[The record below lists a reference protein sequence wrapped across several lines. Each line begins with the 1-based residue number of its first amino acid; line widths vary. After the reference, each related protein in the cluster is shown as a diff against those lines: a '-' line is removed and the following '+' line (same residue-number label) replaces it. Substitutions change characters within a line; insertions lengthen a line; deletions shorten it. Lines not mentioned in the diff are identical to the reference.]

1 MAKRQTQQ
9 DFLPTRSITP
19 QQQIFDNYNA
29 PKQFIAPKN
38 QLEDIGSAL
47 MDLSPTLK
55 QFADREKAEDAAAME
70 LAVSKMSVDELRAA
84 SKRDFIGLQKKGVI
98 PEGASPWAKVA
109 LLEAAGR
116 RLASQTVLPELYK
129 NLDRLSDP
137 TNNETPEQ
145 FARGIADGLGI
156 DSLYASAAFEDALQP
171 IVNQFT
177 NRVGEAKA
185 KRIAVQNREN
195 LQDDLYATAKT
206 FSTGLTDE
214 EELIFK
220 SKLQERLDTSY
231 NDLGISGRAEAW
243 KAISSA
249 ATDKAENGD
258 LAGALELLDVAG
270 SIKIG
275 SQTFGADYGAEID
288 ELQENLERIAVAEE
302 NIEWTRAQRRKTTN
316 TEAAKKVAGEL
327 FVAHIADGSQFN
339 DPNSRVSEIQEAL
352 REANVAEEDVN
363 SITASVLKEY
373 KTLQGTGE
381 EDDQATVAQIR
392 AMVSGTASLS
402 EIETEIDSALQMG
415 LLSGEMSVNL
425 RTYARERK
433 DIVKKTKTV
442 ESLDDGVN
450 TARSLLIATMKDD
463 DLEGGYYESDE
474 ITSIMDDYN
483 TQYNSLVREIV
494 EDPANKEL
502 DDSELSALVV
512 KERRKLDKQFFDI
525 IEGRSTEEVP
535 EDASDILKESEEAR
549 RARMLDDSYQPSEL
563 KAIDTWDTWAT
574 DFLEA
579 QEQYQS
585 ITNDTSLTPKDKLT
599 RQKELASNLYRL
611 AKNRVNSP
619 LPVISVEE
627 SKGTFSHPAYEM
639 VKNKHISDAIR
650 AKAIVGLS
658 IEEIKNRRLGGYS
671 YEPIE
676 GFTAMKIVSK
686 DGGHDISEELLNP
699 KFVVLI
705 EGIES
710 AQDFEDYIK
719 TDAGKTHLNEV
730 YDALPEQYK
739 VGGAEF
745 IRLQRLLFERYR

>member
-9 DFLPTRSITP
+9 DFLPTRRVTP
-19 QQQIFDNYNA
+19 QQQIFDQYNA
-29 PKQFIAPKN
+29 PKQFQAPRSE
-38 QLEDIGSAL
+38 LIEIGQAL
-47 MDLSPTLK
+47 AGLSPTLK
-55 QFADREKAEDAAAME
+55 KFEEKEKAEDAAAME
-70 LAVSKMSVDELRAA
+70 IAVSKMSVEELRAA

-109 LLEAAGR
+109 LLESAGR
-116 RLASQTVLPELYK
+116 RLATQTVLPELYK

-137 TNNETPEQ
+137 NSTETPEE
-145 FARGIADGLGI
+145 FARAIANEQGI

-195 LQDDLYATAKT
+195 LQDDLYEISKT
-206 FSTGLTDE
+206 FKIGSPDDE
-214 EELIFK
+214 AAIIA
-220 SKLQERLDTSY
+220 KLQERLDTTY
-231 NDLGISGRAEAW
+231 KDLGISGRAEAW
-243 KAISSA
+243 EAISSA
-249 ATDKAENGD
+249 AKDKARNGN
-258 LAGALELLDVAG
+258 LEGALELLDSAG
-270 SIKIG
+270 SLKIG
-275 SQTFGADYGAEID
+275 SQTFGEDYASDID
-288 ELQENLERIAVAEE
+288 ELQEDLERLADAEE
-302 NIEWTRAQRRKTTN
+302 DREWTRTQRRNATN
-316 TEAAKKVAGEL
+316 TAAAKKVAGDL
-327 FVAHIADGSQFN
+327 FVAHVEDGSEFR
-339 DPNSRVSEIQEAL
+339 DPTSRVSEIQEAL

-502 DDSELSALVV
+502 DDAELSALVV

-535 EDASDILKESEEAR
+535 EEASDILKASEEAR
-549 RARMLDDSYQPSEL
+549 RARQVELSTMSPELIAQNTWWDSDFTNANLRYQEIALDTTKSKEEKL
-563 KAIDTWDTWAT
+563 KA
-574 DFLEA
+574 
-579 QEQYQS
+579 QQ
-585 ITNDTSLTPKDKLT
+585 
-599 RQKELASNLYRL
+599 RL
-611 AKNRVNSP
+611 AKELYELAQLR
-619 LPVISVEE
+619 VEE
-627 SKGTFSHPAYEM
+627 KPEYKKEGIIKRVLLGDPVASMARSLNAYGED
-639 VKNKHISDAIR
+639 VAIYIR
-650 AKAIVGLS
+650 AKSITGLS
-658 IEEIKNRRLGGYS
+658 LEEINDREIHGR
-671 YEPIE
+671 EIE
-676 GFTAMKIVSK
+676 
-686 DGGHDISEELLNP
+686 DELLNP
-699 KFVVLI
+699 KYVVLVD
-705 EGIES
+705 GIES
-710 AQDFEDYIK
+710 AKDFEDYIK
-719 TDAGKTHLNEV
+719 TDAGQTHLNTV
-730 YDALPEQYK
+730 YDSLPEQYK

>member
-9 DFLPTRSITP
+9 DFLPTRRVTP
-19 QQQIFDNYNA
+19 QQQIFDQYNA
-29 PKQFIAPKN
+29 PKQFQAPRSE
-38 QLEDIGSAL
+38 LIEIGQAL
-47 MDLSPTLK
+47 AGLSPTLQK
-55 QFADREKAEDAAAME
+55 FEEKERAEDAAAME
-70 LAVSKMSVDELRAA
+70 IAVNKMSVEELRAA

-109 LLEAAGR
+109 LLESAGR
-116 RLASQTVLPELYK
+116 RLATQTVLPELYK

-137 TNNETPEQ
+137 NSTETPEE
-145 FARGIADGLGI
+145 FARAIANEQGI

-195 LQDDLYATAKT
+195 LQDDLYEISKT
-206 FSTGLTDE
+206 FKIGSPDDE
-214 EELIFK
+214 AAIIA
-220 SKLQERLDTSY
+220 KLQERLDTTY
-231 NDLGISGRAEAW
+231 KDLGISGRAEAW
-243 KAISSA
+243 EAISSA
-249 ATDKAENGD
+249 AKDKARNGN
-258 LAGALELLDVAG
+258 LEGALELLDSAG
-270 SIKIG
+270 SLKIG
-275 SQTFGADYGAEID
+275 SQTFGEDYGAEID
-288 ELQENLERIAVAEE
+288 ELQENLERIAYAEE
-302 NIEWTRAQRRKTTN
+302 DREWTRTQRRNATN
-316 TEAAKKVAGEL
+316 TAAAKKVAGDL
-327 FVAHIADGSQFN
+327 FVAHVEDNSEFR
-339 DPNSRVSEIQEAL
+339 DPTSRVSEIQKAL

-373 KTLQGTGE
+373 RALQNTGE

-392 AMVSGTASLS
+392 SMVSGTASLS

-502 DDSELSALVV
+502 DDAELSALVV

-535 EDASDILKESEEAR
+535 EEASDILKASEEAR
-549 RARMLDDSYQPSEL
+549 RARMLDVSYQPSEL

-705 EGIES
+705 EGIEN

-719 TDAGKTHLNEV
+719 TDAGKTHLNDV